1 MTIDKLSYQFCR
13 SLPSNDN
20 RAVGDKTRSE
30 SRTENGSP
38 FKVGSDPQSTC
49 RILFQPDQAGHAG
62 LKEFPDLLEHPVSA
76 ESLTEAE
83 FGRISPLT
91 TNRRSRNVLTTFS
104 SS

>member
-1 MTIDKLSYQFCR
+1 VAYQFCR